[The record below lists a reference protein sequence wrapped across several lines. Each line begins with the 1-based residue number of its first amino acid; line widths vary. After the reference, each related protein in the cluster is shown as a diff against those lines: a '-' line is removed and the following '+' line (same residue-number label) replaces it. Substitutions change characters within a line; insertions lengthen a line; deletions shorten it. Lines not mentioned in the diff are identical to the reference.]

1 MNRNAVSEITGATI
15 NSQTGIA
22 TVTWQL
28 AYACIANANIVLEK
42 LNEMTGKIDDSKLKK
57 FIALAKFARAYQYS
71 RLIFFYGDVPYY
83 DKVLNIDEA
92 FALSRTKKAD
102 ILKNIYDDFD
112 YAAANL
118 PVKYSTSE
126 LKYATKGAALGFKA
140 RVALHMSDWK
150 VVRDAAKAC
159 MDLGEYSLLADFNE
173 VLTKKN
179 SLETV
184 FARPRSA
191 ELNVIIN
198 VTKANQARTRTA
210 PSGTDFISPSWDL
223 FCSFLCVDGLP
234 IDESPLYNPREPFKN
249 RDPRCAKTIVEF
261 GTRHLGVIYQ
271 PHPDTLTVYN
281 FITGARVKNNDSKAN
296 TQWASFN
303 GLAWKKGLSEEYWL
317 DQTTVDP
324 DDILLRFADVLLMY
338 AEAKIELNEIDQ
350 SVLDALNKVRAR
362 AYGTDYSATT
372 KYPAVITTSQNELRK
387 IVRLERRSELA
398 FECLRYYDIIR
409 WKLAEKV
416 LNNHPIYGLLDLA
429 DLRNKIVKKGM
440 WFFPGTPVVDDDGV
454 SDFSAMYNAGLI
466 KLLANRVFD
475 TSKQYLWPI
484 PATEVIIN
492 PNIVQTP
499 GY

>member
-1 MNRNAVSEITGATI
+1 
-15 NSQTGIA
+15 
-22 TVTWQL
+22 
-28 AYACIANANIVLEK
+28 
-42 LNEMTGKIDDSKLKK
+42 
-57 FIALAKFARAYQYS
+57 
-71 RLIFFYGDVPYY
+71 
-83 DKVLNIDEA
+83 
-92 FALSRTKKAD
+92 
-102 ILKNIYDDFD
+102 
-112 YAAANL
+112 
-118 PVKYSTSE
+118 
-126 LKYATKGAALGFKA
+126 
-140 RVALHMSDWK
+140 
-150 VVRDAAKAC
+150 
-159 MDLGEYSLLADFNE
+159 
-173 VLTKKN
+173 
-179 SLETV
+179 
-184 FARPRSA
+184 
-191 ELNVIIN
+191 
-198 VTKANQARTRTA
+198 
-210 PSGTDFISPSWDL
+210 
-223 FCSFLCVDGLP
+223 
-234 IDESPLYNPREPFKN
+234 
-249 RDPRCAKTIVEF
+249 
-261 GTRHLGVIYQ
+261 
-271 PHPDTLTVYN
+271 
-281 FITGARVKNNDSKAN
+281 VKNNDSKAN